1 MYVYIHYM
9 YMYVLSEMKGA
20 LRYHEADNIKKR
32 SLSQI
37 SRVAYMY
44 VPNVPPNAL
53 MILPQYW

>member
-20 LRYHEADNIKKR
+20 LRYHKADIKKR

-44 VPNVPPNAL
+44 DPNVPPNAL
-53 MILPQYW
+53 MIVPQYW